1 MKFFTK
7 LYFVMIIIL
16 TVALAFTEYFIMA
29 ISLDSAIDRQVD
41 VALKQHQLVKYAI
54 QSDMLSAYQA
64 GSTDL
69 VSVVRTVGRTTSDNM
84 SVDLVI
90 INENDAKATIL
101 KTVNV
106 HHPKPEGAL
115 NDTQITYLTVSEG
128 GKYYLQMN
136 SLLVQNG
143 LTLRLVTISD
153 ITLIYD
159 NIRTMQVRC
168 AEVYLV
174 VIAISVLVV
183 IIFSRTVT
191 RPLRKLTTVAENF
204 SQGDYSE
211 RASVKS
217 RDEIGELGEVYN
229 KMADTIEEK
238 INELELAVK
247 QREDFTAAFAH
258 ELKTPM
264 TSIIGYA
271 DTLYQKDLDENDAR
285 EAAGFIVNEG
295 MRLESLS
302 FKLLELM
309 TLNNNDFLLEEIE
322 MKDFLKDIEDTI
334 KPAAIKK
341 NVNVFFDYEGGYC
354 KIEFDLFKT
363 LVINLIDN
371 AMKSGSPDVAVLS
384 QSKGDKY
391 MIAIVDHGRG
401 IPKAELKRVTEAF
414 YMVDKARSRKEHG
427 AGLGLALCEKIARIH
442 NTTLDIRSSEG
453 EGTAIR
459 IVLDLVTG
467 GDEDED

>member
-1 MKFFTK
+1 
-7 LYFVMIIIL
+7 MIIIL

-29 ISLDSAIDRQVD
+29 ISLNSAIDNQVD
-41 VALKQHQLVKYAI
+41 SSLKQHQLVKYAI
-54 QSDMLSAYQA
+54 QSDMLSAYQS
-64 GSTDL
+64 GDTDMIP
-69 VSVVRTVGRTTSDNM
+69 VITSVARTTSESM
-84 SVDLVI
+84 SVDVI
-90 INENDAKATIL
+90 IISEKDTPYTLFKTID
-101 KTVNV
+101 TR
-106 HHPKPEGAL
+106 HPKPDGEFSAS
-115 NDTQITYLTVSEG
+115 QIAYTTVKDD
-128 GKYYLQMN
+128 GKYYIEMN
-136 SLLVQNG
+136 SILSQNG
-143 LTLRLVTISD
+143 MILRLITIND
-153 ITLIYD
+153 ITYIYD
-159 NIRTMQVRC
+159 NIRMMQYRC
-168 AEVYLV
+168 VVVYLV
-174 VIAISVLVV
+174 VIAVSILVV
-183 IIFSRTVT
+183 IVFSRTIT
-191 RPLRKLTTVAENF
+191 RPLRRLTNVAEKF
-204 SQGDYSE
+204 ADGDYSK
-211 RASVKS
+211 RASIRSK
-217 RDEIGELGEVYN
+217 DEIGELGDVYN
-229 KMADTIEEK
+229 KMADTIQEK

-271 DTLYQKDLDENDAR
+271 DTLYQKDLDANEAR

-334 KPAAIKK
+334 RPAAQKK
-341 NVNVFFDYEGGYC
+341 GVNVFFDYEGGYC
-354 KIEFDLFKT
+354 RIEFDLFKT

-384 QSKGDKY
+384 QSKGDEY

-414 YMVDKARSRKEHG
+414 YMVDKARARKQHG

-442 NTTLDIRSSEG
+442 NTSLDIRSNEG

-459 IVLDLVTG
+459 IVLKLVQG
-467 GDEDED
+467 EDDED

>member
-1 MKFFTK
+1 
-7 LYFVMIIIL
+7 MIIIL

-29 ISLDSAIDRQVD
+29 ISLNSAIDNQVD
-41 VALKQHQLVKYAI
+41 ASLKQHQLVKYAI
-54 QSDMLSAYQA
+54 QSDVLSAFQA
-64 GSTDL
+64 GSNDYMKIAK
-69 VSVVRTVGRTTSDNM
+69 SVARNTADTM
-84 SVDLVI
+84 SVDVAI
-90 INENDAKATIL
+90 YNEKEAKNLIFTTISMDC
-101 KTVNV
+101 
-106 HHPKPEGAL
+106 PRPEAEISA
-115 NDTQITYLTVSEG
+115 DTISYVTVSQD

-136 SLLVQNG
+136 SLLNQSQLKV
-143 LTLRLVTISD
+143 RLVTITD
-153 ITLIYD
+153 ITYIYD
-159 NIRTMQVRC
+159 NIRTMQIRC
-168 AEVYLV
+168 AEVYLL
-174 VIAISVLVV
+174 VIAVSILIVV
-183 IIFSRTVT
+183 VFSRTIT
-191 RPLRKLTTVAENF
+191 RPLRRLTSIAEGF
-204 SQGDYSE
+204 ASGDYSK
-211 RASVKS
+211 RASIKS
-217 RDEIGELGEVYN
+217 KDEVGELGDVYN

-271 DTLYQKDLDENDAR
+271 DTLYQKDLDENEAR

-322 MKDFLKDIEDTI
+322 MNDFFKDIEDTI
-334 KPAAIKK
+334 KPASEKK
-341 NVNVFFDYEGGYC
+341 GVNVFFDYEGGYC

-363 LVINLIDN
+363 LIINLIDN

-384 QSKGDKY
+384 QTRNDEY

-401 IPKAELKRVTEAF
+401 IPPQELKRVTEAF

-442 NTTLDIRSSEG
+442 NTSLDIRSSEG
-453 EGTAIR
+453 KGTAIR
-459 IVLDLVTG
+459 ITLKLLSG
-467 GDEDED
+467 GDDDED